1 MSGKRV
7 SFADKPSRD
16 AAAET
21 WVQQGDA
28 RGGEISRSKAEQ
40 FTARLT
46 LDVTPELRARI
57 KVAAF
62 RDGVTVA
69 DRLRELLEREFP
81 EEPGS

>member
-1 MSGKRV
+1 MSVKRV
-7 SFADKPSRD
+7 SFASKTVRD

-21 WVQQGDA
+21 WVLEGNA
-28 RGGEISRSKAEQ
+28 GGEIARTKAEQ

-46 LDVTPELRARI
+46 LDVTPDLRARI

-69 DRLRELLEREFP
+69 DRLRELLEREFRR
-81 EEPGS
+81 EPGS